1 MKFFLLR
8 WQKTK
13 TLLKECFIIIPYY
26 NPIAVPSHVTYCG
39 WLKIWVKKWEPGTKD
54 SDIHMW
60 NKVVDIAE
68 VSLIPRLDIL
78 TISEEWAEDLKL

>member
-1 MKFFLLR
+1 
-8 WQKTK
+8 
-13 TLLKECFIIIPYY
+13 
-26 NPIAVPSHVTYCG
+26 
-39 WLKIWVKKWEPGTKD
+39 
-54 SDIHMW
+54 MW